1 MSAKDI
7 LKDTQDNLTTIII
20 EVYKDI
26 LSYWAGLRKT
36 FIEAFVKE
44 GLTKETDPT
53 SFLKDFNQ
61 VFKNAVSQNV
71 TMSIL
76 N

>member
-7 LKDTQDNLTTIII
+7 LKDTQKNLTTIII

-26 LSYWAGLRKT
+26 LVYWAGLRKT

-44 GLTKETDPT
+44 GLTKKTDPT
-53 SFLKDFNQ
+53 EFLEDFNQ